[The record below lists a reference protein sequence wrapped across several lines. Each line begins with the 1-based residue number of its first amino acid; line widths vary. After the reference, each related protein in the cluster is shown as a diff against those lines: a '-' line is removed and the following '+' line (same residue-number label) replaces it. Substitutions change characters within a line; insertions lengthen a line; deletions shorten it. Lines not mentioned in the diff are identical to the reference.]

1 VTAKQRLKSI
11 IKTTAIGVNMS
22 KESEE
27 KALPG
32 YKSLATSQREL
43 NLQNQNM
50 MLQNKIIIDLLTS
63 LNHYHGNPESESG
76 WLEDLYK
83 VTKCE
88 KKATKEHRS
97 TGLKFAVLVTIAA
110 LVGESLSKG
119 ESSIFITALK
129 FAKGLVL

>member
-1 VTAKQRLKSI
+1 MDELKQKGKPRDNELLKELDSQ
-11 IKTTAIGVNMS
+11 
-22 KESEE
+22 KE
-27 KALPG
+27 
-32 YKSLATSQREL
+32 
-43 NLQNQNM
+43 QNR
-50 MLQNKIIIDLLTS
+50 IIIDLLTS

-119 ESSIFITALK
+119 ESSIFITVLK